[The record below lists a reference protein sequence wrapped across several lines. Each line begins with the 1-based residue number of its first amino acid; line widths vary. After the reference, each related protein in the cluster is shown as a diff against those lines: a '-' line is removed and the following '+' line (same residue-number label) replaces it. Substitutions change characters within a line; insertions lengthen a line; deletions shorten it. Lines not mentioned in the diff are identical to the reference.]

1 MKSLSRFPLRMST
14 LSLVG
19 AVLVALFLL
28 PTDLF
33 AQASAAAPRMRDF
46 WHVFIAYGVAWAL
59 LFGWVFA
66 IFRRL
71 GRIQS
76 KLDAG

>member
-19 AVLVALFLL
+19 AVLLALILL
-28 PTDLF
+28 PAGLD
-33 AQASAAAPRMRDF
+33 AQSAASPRMRDF
-46 WHVFIAYGVAWAL
+46 WHVFIAYGVAWAV